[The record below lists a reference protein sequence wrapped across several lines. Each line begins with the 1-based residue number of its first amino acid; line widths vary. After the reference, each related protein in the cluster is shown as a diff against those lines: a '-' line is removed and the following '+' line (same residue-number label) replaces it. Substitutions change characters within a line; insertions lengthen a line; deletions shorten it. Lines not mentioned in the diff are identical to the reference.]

1 MVKRVKYFV
10 VLAIVLALS
19 GIAQAGPPL
28 PLHTIEGTS
37 GVCLSGTAYLANPA
51 DDGKAFGLP
60 SVSTTAVFLGEKDLE
75 SFAVTEN
82 LWGPIEVGYAYERF
96 GLGDWPDDVKAAAGA
111 SVSQHLGLHN
121 LNFRIMTV
129 KEGDFECPWMPAVTF
144 GTHLKWNEGQT
155 ELDDD
160 LGGLLDTLGSDH
172 SRGME
177 FTFVASKTVTDLL
190 PRPVIVSAGVR
201 NGDAIHTGLFGFAG
215 ERRTTFEGSVIAFLT
230 DRLAFAAE
238 YRQKSDLMDQ
248 FSTGGYHLVKAE
260 NDWWT
265 LCLGYVLNDHT
276 TISGG
281 YANLG
286 NVANHREQ
294 SAFGIQVKHEF

>member
-1 MVKRVKYFV
+1 MDKRVKYLV

-19 GIAQAGPPL
+19 STAKAGPPL
-28 PLHTIEGTS
+28 PLHTIEGNS
-37 GVCLSGTAYLANPA
+37 GVCLSSTAYLANPA
-51 DDGKAFGLP
+51 ESGDVFGLP

-82 LWGPIEVGYAYERF
+82 LWGLVEIGYAYERF
-96 GLGDWPDDVKAAAGA
+96 GLGDWPDDVRMAAGA
-111 SVSQHLGLHN
+111 SVNQHLGLHN
-121 LNFRIMTV
+121 LNFRMMTV
-129 KEGDFECPWMPAVTF
+129 REGDFDCPWMPAVTF
-144 GTHLKWNEGQT
+144 GTHLKWNEGHT
-155 ELDDD
+155 KLDDD

-172 SRGME
+172 SRGTE
-177 FTFVASKTVTDLL
+177 FTLVASKTVANIL
-190 PRPVIVSAGVR
+190 PRPVIVSAGIR

-215 ERRTTFEGSVIAFLT
+215 ERRMTFEGSVIAFLT

-265 LCLGYVLNDHT
+265 LCLGYVLNDNT

-286 NVANHREQ
+286 NVANHREEN
-294 SAFGIQVKHEF
+294 AFGIQVKYEF

>member
-51 DDGKAFGLP
+51 EGGKAFGLP

-96 GLGDWPDDVKAAAGA
+96 GLGDWPDDVKTAAGA

-121 LNFRIMTV
+121 VNFRIMTI

-155 ELDDD
+155 KLDDD

-172 SRGME
+172 SRGMD
-177 FTFVASKTVTDLL
+177 FTLAASKTVTDLL
-190 PRPVIVSAGVR
+190 PRPVIVSAGIR

-276 TISGG
+276 TISSG

-286 NVANHREQ
+286 NVANHREE

>member
-51 DDGKAFGLP
+51 EGGKAFGLP

-96 GLGDWPDDVKAAAGA
+96 GLGDWPDDVKTAAGA

-121 LNFRIMTV
+121 LNFRIMTI
-129 KEGDFECPWMPAVTF
+129 KEGDFECPWMPAVTL
-144 GTHLKWNEGQT
+144 GAHLKWNEGQT
-155 ELDDD
+155 KLDDD

-177 FTFVASKTVTDLL
+177 FTLAASKTV
-190 PRPVIVSAGVR
+190 
-201 NGDAIHTGLFGFAG
+201 N
-215 ERRTTFEGSVIAFLT
+215 EGSVIAFLT

-276 TISGG
+276 TISSG

-286 NVANHREQ
+286 NVANHREE